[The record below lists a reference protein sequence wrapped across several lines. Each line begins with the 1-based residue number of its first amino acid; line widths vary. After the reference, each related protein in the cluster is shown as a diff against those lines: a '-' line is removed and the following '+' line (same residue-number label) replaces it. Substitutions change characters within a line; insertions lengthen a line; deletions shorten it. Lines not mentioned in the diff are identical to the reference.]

1 MYIDFPSLDTAFD
14 RQRTG
19 DIPYVLANLFRGD
32 EPQVDFETHRPPR
45 FSGRGDRYLP
55 EAIHDVERF
64 LISAQRSLRY
74 DTLRLQNTKLEDLAH
89 VLVEF
94 AEDIRNDVGIWRSI
108 EDYNLD
114 LFGTRL
120 PLVLEPNKDERQKGI
135 SQHRVRH
142 LLWVLYSEV
151 LPELIMSPAHQD
163 LCLLAD
169 QVADFLR
176 KRFAS
181 IPRES
186 GVKAFLSEPNGF
198 GWDVKTKLL
207 WLGRHSY
214 LLRHSFENY
223 IKANGGTP
231 AIPII
236 DDFVC
241 QHATCWSGLGVI
253 DILAATLPIT
263 KEERADLRSWYAR
276 HFAYFRVS
284 RVTGSTMEVEN
295 IINGKVY
302 LVRLREPAKEFQF
315 DQVILGSL
323 VPWRGEWYWSG
334 KQSILNNVSEDL
346 IRELR
351 DDFLKKSP
359 AIAYRYCDDLAEKA
373 RERVATH
380 YREFVEY
387 YGDDMV
393 VYPDGLSMAAD
404 FQKRQRPRYES
415 LPKEAL
421 ANLIRKHNLPGAS
434 PRITL
439 PPHLLEDSSGIGAY
453 FNPEEGMEIMT
464 GFHTIVEGFQKKGVN
479 LIEDQETGIRSFISS
494 ASTSPGFVKKMIQ
507 RYGDQSIASA
517 FLIRSHQDKSY
528 VEYLL
533 RRYKGHFY
541 RKRYP
546 HLSFV

>member
-1 MYIDFPSLDTAFD
+1 M
-14 RQRTG
+14 
-19 DIPYVLANLFRGD
+19 
-32 EPQVDFETHRPPR
+32 EFETHRPPR
-45 FSGRGDRYLP
+45 CSGRGDRYLP
-55 EAIHDVERF
+55 EAIRDVERF
-64 LISAQRSLRY
+64 LVSAQRSLKY
-74 DTLRLQNTKLEDLAH
+74 DTLRLQKTKLEELAH

-94 AEDIRNDVGIWRSI
+94 AEDIRNEVGLWRSI
-108 EDYNLD
+108 EEHNIE
-114 LFGTRL
+114 LFGTPL
-120 PLVLEPNKDERQKGI
+120 PLVQGLNEGEKQKGV
-135 SQHRVRH
+135 SQPRIRH
-142 LLWVLYSEV
+142 FLWVLYCEL
-151 LPELIMSPAHQD
+151 LPELIISPSHQD
-163 LCLLAD
+163 LCMLTD
-169 QVADFLR
+169 QIADFLR

-186 GVKAFLSEPNGF
+186 GVKMFLSEPNEF

-214 LLRHSFENY
+214 LLRHNFENY
-223 IKANGGTP
+223 IEANGGTP
-231 AIPII
+231 EIPII

-241 QHATCWSGLGVI
+241 QHATSWSGLGVT

-263 KEERADLRSWYAR
+263 EEERADLRSWYAR
-276 HFAYFRVS
+276 HFAYFRVL
-284 RVTGSTMEVEN
+284 RVTGPTMEVEN

-302 LVRLREPAKEFQF
+302 LVRLREPAKQFQF

-334 KQSILNNVSEDL
+334 KQSILNKVSDDL

-351 DDFLKKSP
+351 DDFHKKSP

-373 RERVATH
+373 RERVGVH

-393 VYPDGLSMAAD
+393 VYPDGLTMAAD

-415 LPKEAL
+415 LSKEAL

-439 PPHLLEDSSGIGAY
+439 PPHLLEDSSGIGVY

-479 LIEDQETGIRSFISS
+479 LSEDQENGIRSFISS

-507 RYGDQSIASA
+507 QYGDESIASA
-517 FLIRSHQDKSY
+517 FLIRGYQDKSY
-528 VEYLL
+528 VDYLL
-533 RRYKGHFY
+533 HRYKGHFY

-546 HLSFV
+546 SISFV